1 MMPYPVE
8 IPRNWNAKARPGGPN
23 LAIGALAMHK
33 NQASADR
40 IAEVT
45 GFGRRPDLWV
55 CVRTWK
61 GKYRTWARQNL
72 IRLDSATVT
81 ESGLTAGNKPS

>member
-1 MMPYPVE
+1 MMPYPIE
-8 IPRNWNAKARPGGPN
+8 IPSNWNAKARPRGPD
-23 LAIGALAMHK
+23 LAVGDLVMHK
-33 NQASADR
+33 NEASADR

-45 GFGRRPDLWV
+45 GFGPAPDKWV

-72 IRLDSATVT
+72 IRLDSESVT
-81 ESGLTAGNKPS
+81 ESGLSAGNKSS